1 MEFHRQQRFSIR
13 KYAVGVASVLIGMVL
28 MGSVVSADTV
38 TPAPSTVESS
48 AVVPD
53 STVTNEKGIEPNTVT
68 KEDTP
73 ARPIEEEPTKVH
85 FPAETDGNDQTLSLI
100 HNSETTRPP

>member
-38 TPAPSTVESS
+38 A
-48 AVVPD
+48 
-53 STVTNEKGIEPNTVT
+53 
-68 KEDTP
+68 
-73 ARPIEEEPTKVH
+73 
-85 FPAETDGNDQTLSLI
+85 Q
-100 HNSETTRPP
+100 